1 MDFYI
6 AERDMDFLEL
16 IKQRRSIRRY
26 DKRPLSREQAEQIL
40 QAAVY
45 APSGGNNQS
54 SHFLVIQDQACI
66 QRLTEIALHAFA
78 QMQVE
83 EGMYPSLASTIRRA
97 QKGGYDFTYGAPML
111 VLAANRR
118 GYGNAMADCALAM
131 ENMFLQATAMG
142 LGSCYINQFHWLTE
156 EKTILQALYA
166 LGMKEEELICAGG
179 VFGYPAV
186 QSLPPLKRFGN
197 VITYIR

>member
-1 MDFYI
+1 
-6 AERDMDFLEL
+6 MDFLEL
-16 IKQRRSIRRY
+16 VKQRRSVRKY
-26 DKRPLSREQAEQIL
+26 DERPLSREQAEQIL

-54 SHFLVIQDQACI
+54 SHFFVIQDRECI
-66 QRLTEIALHAFA
+66 QRLTEIALRAFA
-78 QMQVE
+78 QMKIE

-97 QKGGYDFTYGAPML
+97 QNGGYDFTYGAPML

-156 EKTILQALYA
+156 EETVLQALYA

-179 VFGYPAV
+179 VFGYPAG
-186 QSLPPLKRFGN
+186 QPLPPLKRFGN
-197 VITYIR
+197 TITYIR